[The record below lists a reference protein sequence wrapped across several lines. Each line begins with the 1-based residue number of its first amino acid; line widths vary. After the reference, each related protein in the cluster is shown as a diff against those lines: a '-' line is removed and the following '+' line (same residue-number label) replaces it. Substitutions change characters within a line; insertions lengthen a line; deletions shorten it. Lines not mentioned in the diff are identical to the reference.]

1 MCLEMLSIE
10 EEILKDLGLSYQVM
24 RNCTGDLPQ
33 PNRRMYDLNTWFPG
47 LDEYKETGSCSNCTD
62 YQARRL
68 NTKVKIDGQNSF
80 VHILNSTVV
89 TDRVLL
95 AILENFQTKD
105 GSINIPEVLWPFTG
119 FKVISPK
126 S

>member
-1 MCLEMLSIE
+1 
-10 EEILKDLGLSYQVM
+10 
-24 RNCTGDLPQ
+24 
-33 PNRRMYDLNTWFPG
+33 WFPG
-47 LDEYKETGSCSNCTD
+47 LNEYKETGSCSNCTD

-68 NTKVKIDGQNSF
+68 NTKVKIDGQNSY

-95 AILENFQTKD
+95 AIMENFQTKD
-105 GSINIPEVLWPFTG
+105 GSINIPEVLWPLTG

-126 S
+126 L